1 MGPED
6 DGCPERDMDERQR
19 LIDLLRAFSV
29 ESQRLSEA
37 FAEAQRL
44 HPTDL
49 RALLSVMH
57 AEHDNSPLTPRRLGE
72 DLGLSSGAVTAVV
85 DRLERAGHLFRS
97 RDDADRRVVHLHYDP
112 RANAVARQFFG
123 PLGERS
129 HAVMD
134 GFTPD
139 QLRLVA
145 RFIAGMTTAIADFRR
160 EIERGAAGGEEAG
173 GREEAGGTEE
183 ARGREEAA
191 GPAQVGRSGGTAVPR
206 ARRRSSS
213 RRR

>member
-1 MGPED
+1 LGAED
-6 DGCPERDMDERQR
+6 DPGAGRERDERQR

-49 RALLSVMH
+49 RALLSIMH
-57 AEHDNSPLTPRRLGE
+57 AEHDNEPLTPRRLGE

-97 RDDADRRVVHLHYDP
+97 RDDPDRRVVHLHYDP

-134 GFTPD
+134 GFTPE
-139 QLRLVA
+139 QLGVVA
-145 RFIAGMTTAIADFRR
+145 LFVAGMTKAIADFRR
-160 EIERGAAGGEEAG
+160 EIEAGAAGGRKGAAKAQAG
-173 GREEAGGTEE
+173 RDTDGAGH
-183 ARGREEAA
+183 RG
-191 GPAQVGRSGGTAVPR
+191 
-206 ARRRSSS
+206 RRRSSL